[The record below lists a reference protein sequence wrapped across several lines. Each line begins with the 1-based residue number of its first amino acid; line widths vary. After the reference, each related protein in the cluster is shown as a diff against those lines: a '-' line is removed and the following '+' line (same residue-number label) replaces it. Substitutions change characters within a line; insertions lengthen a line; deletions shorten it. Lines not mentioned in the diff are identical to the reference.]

1 MTAAKKVDL
10 IKTVDS
16 IASLPDGNY
25 MVRFKIKV
33 INRMGYDI
41 DSLIIQDDLDKVFGS
56 TTAYKVLDLNTSG
69 ALIKNDLFNGS
80 GVIDLVTLSS
90 TLAAGKSDSI
100 LLSVMVTPG
109 ATGGQFSNVAK
120 LNAKSPFGDI
130 TLSSDDPSIN
140 PADTSGITNRDA
152 TLFIIPAAD
161 IIIPGGFSPNND
173 GIDDY
178 FVIKHPVGTQ
188 IGLLIF
194 NRWGNPVYTSDDYQ
208 NDWNGKGISSFL
220 GDYVSKGTYFYIVTV
235 KEQSGVSKKLAGSIM
250 LYK

>member
-1 MTAAKKVDL
+1 MTATKKVDL

-25 MVRFKIKV
+25 MVKFKIKV

-56 TTAYKVLDLNTSG
+56 TTAYKVLDLNASG

-161 IIIPGGFSPNND
+161 VIIPGGFSPNND
-173 GIDDY
+173 GKDDY
-178 FVIKHPVGTQ
+178 FVITHPIDSKVR
-188 IGLLIF
+188 LAVF
-194 NRWGNPVYTSDDYQ
+194 NRWGNPIFTSDEYD
-208 NDWNGKGISSFL
+208 NKWDGRGVKSAL
-220 GDYVSKGTYFYIVTV
+220 GDYVVPGTYYYVVTV
-235 KEQSGVSKKLAGSIM
+235 MFANGESKKFAGPLTIVR
-250 LYK
+250 